1 MVMALQKISKIISK
15 SSIAFCFLKRNLS
28 EEIIKK
34 RNDKNKKGIRT
45 KNENKIQTQQ

>member
-1 MVMALQKISKIISK
+1 MFFLRTVMALQKISKIISK

-34 RNDKNKKGIRT
+34 ETIKIKK
-45 KNENKIQTQQ
+45 E